1 MAQTYVD
8 FQQETDVNAVFSNI
22 ISGLG
27 ALGVALQNYPAVELV
42 MKGFIST
49 TKVSKSLITLGAL
62 ASGGLCSGLV
72 NYWMNVNLLNGFFK
86 RMTSDKA
93 YQYKGLTLWQ
103 QLQYFAGISVFV
115 VTGLLFGLMAFTFAL
130 EGPLALLSIAAGV
143 FVAIIMTIQ
152 EVETWLSSYDV
163 KEGNTEASLTS
174 WQALGQLCGH
184 VIAMGNV
191 LALSFLLTLGMA
203 QSLIMLGMAA
213 FPALMMGT
221 GIAFT
226 FGAFTEYFFYDVY
239 LANFCKNF
247 SQKWQQ
253 MMEHPQAW
261 LGLLCVSTN
270 ALVNAALTYAAV
282 DLLTVILISAQI
294 ALPPVAAMMAMA
306 GVLAFFAGSASYILG
321 LDFWIGSKPEVKPE
335 PALANHPSSF
345 FGKTSLYLNDSGLGE
360 PECDAQLTIK

>member
-1 MAQTYVD
+1 MAQTYAD
-8 FQQETDVNAVFSNI
+8 FEQETDLNAVFSKI

-49 TKVSKSLITLGAL
+49 TKASKSLITLGAL

-93 YQYKGLTLWQ
+93 YQYKGLTFWQ
-103 QLQYFAGISVFV
+103 QLQYFLGISIFV

-130 EGPLALLSIAAGV
+130 EGPFAILSIAAGV

-163 KEGNTEASLTS
+163 KEGDTEASLLTS
-174 WQALGQLCGH
+174 SQALGQLCGH
-184 VIAMGNV
+184 VIAVGNV

-221 GIAFT
+221 AIAFT
-226 FGAFTEYFFYDVY
+226 FGAFTEYYFYDVY

-282 DLLTVILISAQI
+282 DLLTVILIAAQI
-294 ALPPVAAMMAMA
+294 ALPPVAAMIVMA
-306 GVLAFFAGSASYILG
+306 GVLAFFAGSASFILG
-321 LDFWIGSKPEVKPE
+321 LDFWIGSKPEPAL
-335 PALANHPSSF
+335 ALANHPSSF
-345 FGKTSLYLNDSGLGE
+345 FGKTSLHLNDSGLAD